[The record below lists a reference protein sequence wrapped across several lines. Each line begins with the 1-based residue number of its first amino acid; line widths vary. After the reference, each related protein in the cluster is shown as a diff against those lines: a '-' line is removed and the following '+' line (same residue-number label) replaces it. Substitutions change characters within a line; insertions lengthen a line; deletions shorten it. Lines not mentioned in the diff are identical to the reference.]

1 MVTGHPIL
9 CLNSGS
15 SSLKFALYRLGDEGE
30 ALLAEGAVERIGMQ
44 GGHLWILGAEKQ
56 ALAEVHSDFPDPQ
69 AAVQAAFSGLEKLN
83 LPQPVAIGHRVVHGG
98 TDHVTPET
106 VDARLL
112 DTLRGLVAFAPLHLP
127 SEIQVIEAVAAR
139 FPGLA
144 QVACF
149 DTAFH
154 RRMPEL
160 AQRFPLPG
168 DLWNEGLRRYG
179 FHGLS
184 YEYVVEKLG
193 SEAQGRVIIA
203 HLGNGAS
210 MAAVRGGKPVDTTM
224 GFTPTG
230 GFMMGTRSGDLDPGI
245 LLYLMN
251 EKGYDSRRLERLV
264 NHEAGL
270 LGVSGLTPDM
280 KTLLEK
286 RGNDPDANQAVE
298 MFCYQIR
305 KHIGALAAVLGGL
318 DTLVFTG
325 GIGER
330 AAPVRWEV
338 CRGLEYLG
346 IYLDP
351 QRNAFHADTISTS
364 ESPCNVR
371 VMPTNE
377 DLMIARH
384 TRKQIFPS
392 VKNYGGSAR

>member
-1 MVTGHPIL
+1 MVTGYPIL

-15 SSLKFALYRLGDEGE
+15 SSLKFALYRLQDEGE
-30 ALLAEGAVERIGMQ
+30 ALLAEGAVERIGLK
-44 GGHLWILGAEKQ
+44 GGHLWIHGAEKEI
-56 ALAEVHSDFPDPQ
+56 LTDVYSDFPEHQ
-69 AAVQAAFSGLEKLN
+69 AAVQATFAALEKLN
-83 LPQPVAIGHRVVHGG
+83 LPQPVAVGHRVVHGG
-98 TDHVTPET
+98 TDHAAPET

-112 DTLRGLVAFAPLHLP
+112 DTLRGLVAFAPLHIP
-127 SEIQVIEAVAAR
+127 NEIQVIEAVAAY

-154 RRMPEL
+154 RIMPEL
-160 AQRFPLPG
+160 AQRFPLPS

-210 MAAVRGGKPVDTTM
+210 MAAVRAGKPVDTTM

-270 LGVSGLTPDM
+270 LGVSGQSQDM

-286 RGNDPDANQAVE
+286 RGSDPNAAQAVE

-330 AAPVRWEV
+330 AAPVRCDV
-338 CRGLEYLG
+338 CRGLEFLG
-346 IYLDP
+346 VYLDP
-351 QRNAFHADTISTS
+351 QRNELHADTISTS

-384 TRKQIFPS
+384 TRKLIFPS